1 MLNGI
6 WIKGIWNHNRE
17 GLFYLACIGR
27 VYVCLGSC
35 ARKPCEKLA
44 LCNVR
49 RGSHDGLCSA
59 TTKFLSV
66 KD

>member
-17 GLFYLACIGR
+17 GLFYLASIGR

-35 ARKPCEKLA
+35 ARKPFEKLA

-49 RGSHDGLCSA
+49 
-59 TTKFLSV
+59 
-66 KD
+66 